1 MAFDFSRSF
10 HNIPSVVVS
19 VNEIDIAAFLILFLG
34 IVILTYPLFLLI
46 FQKATEK
53 KSNDLLIGGIL
64 LLLSVAF
71 LIALWAI
78 YFASTSP
85 HLLWPLAIFT
95 LIFRFVSPLIF
106 VRVLKGWR
114 SSEGKLTTPSTK
126 IIVEAFPGFGMV
138 LGTFIILSPYFDSNN
153 SENLELL
160 IATAFA
166 IFSFSQFYLYLFI
179 DYIRK
184 DSLAFAWVAGFLI
197 GVGLMVM
204 VPYYLDGFDSAFR
217 FTSAAGWFAGSFIMM
232 YGDKEPYSEYLR
244 KMGW

>member
-1 MAFDFSRSF
+1 
-10 HNIPSVVVS
+10 
-19 VNEIDIAAFLILFLG
+19 VNEIDVAAFFILFLG

-95 LIFRFVSPLIF
+95 LIFRFISPLIF
-106 VRVLKGWR
+106 ARVLNKWQL
-114 SSEGKLTTPSTK
+114 SKNIISKPSTK
-126 IIVEAFPGFGMV
+126 ILVESFPGFGMV

-153 SENLELL
+153 SETLELF

-166 IFSFSQFYLYLFI
+166 IFTFSQFYLFLFI

-184 DSLAFAWVAGFLI
+184 DSLAFAWLAGFLI

-232 YGDKEPYSEYLR
+232 YGDREPYSEYL
-244 KMGW
+244 KKLGW

>member
-1 MAFDFSRSF
+1 M
-10 HNIPSVVVS
+10 
-19 VNEIDIAAFLILFLG
+19 NEIDIAAFLILFLG
-34 IVILTYPLFLLI
+34 IVILTYPLFLLV
-46 FQKATEK
+46 FHKATEK

-95 LIFRFVSPLIF
+95 LIFRFISPLIF
-106 VRVLKGWR
+106 VRVLKKWQL
-114 SSEGKLTTPSTK
+114 SDNVVTKPSTK
-126 IIVEAFPGFGMV
+126 ILVEAFPGFGMV

-160 IATAFA
+160 IATVFA
-166 IFSFSQFYLYLFI
+166 IFTFSQFYLFLFI

-204 VPYYLDGFDSAFR
+204 VPYYLSGFDSAFR
-217 FTSAAGWFAGSFIMM
+217 ITSSAGWFLGSFIMM
-232 YGDKEPYSEYLR
+232 YGDKEPYSDFL
-244 KMGW
+244 KKLGW

>member
-1 MAFDFSRSF
+1 M
-10 HNIPSVVVS
+10 
-19 VNEIDIAAFLILFLG
+19 NEIDIAAFLILFLG
-34 IVILTYPLFLLI
+34 IVILTYPLFLLV

-95 LIFRFVSPLIF
+95 LIFRFISPLIF
-106 VRVLKGWR
+106 VRVLKKWQL
-114 SSEGKLTTPSTK
+114 SENVVTKPSTK
-126 IIVEAFPGFGMV
+126 ILVEAFPGFGMV

-160 IATAFA
+160 IATVFA
-166 IFSFSQFYLYLFI
+166 IFTFSQFYL
-179 DYIRK
+179 
-184 DSLAFAWVAGFLI
+184 FL
-197 GVGLMVM
+197 
-204 VPYYLDGFDSAFR
+204 
-217 FTSAAGWFAGSFIMM
+217 
-232 YGDKEPYSEYLR
+232 
-244 KMGW
+244 

>member
-1 MAFDFSRSF
+1 
-10 HNIPSVVVS
+10 
-19 VNEIDIAAFLILFLG
+19 VNEIDVAAFFILFLG

-85 HLLWPLAIFT
+85 QLLWPLAIFT
-95 LIFRFVSPLIF
+95 LIFRFISPLIF
-106 VRVLKGWR
+106 VRVLNKWQL
-114 SSEGKLTTPSTK
+114 SENIITKPSTK
-126 IIVEAFPGFGMV
+126 ILIESFPGFGMV
-138 LGTFIILSPYFDSNN
+138 LGTFIILSPYFDSNS
-153 SENLELL
+153 SETLELF

-166 IFSFSQFYLYLFI
+166 IFTFSQFYLFLFI

-184 DSLAFAWVAGFLI
+184 DSLAFAWLAGFLI

-232 YGDKEPYSEYLR
+232 YGDREPYSEYLN
-244 KMGW
+244 KLGW

>member
-1 MAFDFSRSF
+1 M
-10 HNIPSVVVS
+10 
-19 VNEIDIAAFLILFLG
+19 NEIDVAAFFILFLG

-64 LLLSVAF
+64 LLLSSAF

-95 LIFRFVSPLIF
+95 LIFRFISPLIF
-106 VRVLKGWR
+106 VRVLNKWQL
-114 SSEGKLTTPSTK
+114 SENIVTKPSTK
-126 IIVEAFPGFGMV
+126 ILVESFPGFGMV
-138 LGTFIILSPYFDSNN
+138 LGTFIILSPYFDSNS
-153 SENLELL
+153 SETLELF

-166 IFSFSQFYLYLFI
+166 IFTFSQFYLFLFI

-184 DSLAFAWVAGFLI
+184 DSLAFAWLAGFLI
-197 GVGLMVM
+197 GVGLMLM
-204 VPYYLDGFDSAFR
+204 VPYYLDGFESAFR
-217 FTSAAGWFAGSFIMM
+217 FTSAAGWFVGSFIMM
-232 YGDKEPYSEYLR
+232 YGDREPYSEYLN
-244 KMGW
+244 KLGW

>member
-1 MAFDFSRSF
+1 M
-10 HNIPSVVVS
+10 
-19 VNEIDIAAFLILFLG
+19 NEIDIAAFLILLLG
-34 IVILTYPLFLLI
+34 ILTLTYPLFLLI

-114 SSEGKLTTPSTK
+114 SSEGTLTTPSTK

-160 IATAFA
+160 IATVFA

-184 DSLAFAWVAGFLI
+184 DSLAFAWLAGFLI

-217 FTSAAGWFAGSFIMM
+217 FTSAAGWFAGSLITVS
-232 YGDKEPYSEYLR
+232 YTHLTLPTIAGV
-244 KMGW
+244 

>member
-1 MAFDFSRSF
+1 M
-10 HNIPSVVVS
+10 
-19 VNEIDIAAFLILFLG
+19 NEIDIAAFLILFLG

-114 SSEGKLTTPSTK
+114 SSEGTLTNPSTK

>member
-1 MAFDFSRSF
+1 M
-10 HNIPSVVVS
+10 
-19 VNEIDIAAFLILFLG
+19 NEIDIAAFLILFLG

-114 SSEGKLTTPSTK
+114 SSEGALTTPSTK

-244 KMGW
+244 KLGW

>member
-1 MAFDFSRSF
+1 M
-10 HNIPSVVVS
+10 
-19 VNEIDIAAFLILFLG
+19 NEIDIAAFLILFLG

-64 LLLSVAF
+64 LLLSIAF

-114 SSEGKLTTPSTK
+114 SSESTLTTPSTK

-197 GVGLMVM
+197 GIGLMVM

-232 YGDKEPYSEYLR
+232 YGDKEPYSAYLR

>member
-1 MAFDFSRSF
+1 M
-10 HNIPSVVVS
+10 
-19 VNEIDIAAFLILFLG
+19 NEIDIAAFFILFLG
-34 IVILTYPLFLLI
+34 IIILAYPLFLLI

-53 KSNDLLIGGIL
+53 KSNDMLIGGVL
-64 LLLSVAF
+64 LLLSIAF

-95 LIFRFVSPLIF
+95 LIFRFISPLIF
-106 VRVLKGWR
+106 VRVLNKW
-114 SSEGKLTTPSTK
+114 KLSDNVFTKPTTK
-126 IIVEAFPGFGMV
+126 VLVESFPGFGMV
-138 LGTFIILSPYFDSNN
+138 LGTFIILSPYFDSNS
-153 SENLELL
+153 SEALELF
-160 IATAFA
+160 IATGFA
-166 IFSFSQFYLYLFI
+166 IFTFSQFYLFLFI

-184 DSLAFAWVAGFLI
+184 DSLAFAWIAGFLI

-217 FTSAAGWFAGSFIMM
+217 FTSAVGWFIGSFIMM
-232 YGDKEPYSEYLR
+232 YGDEEPYSGYLK

>member
-1 MAFDFSRSF
+1 M
-10 HNIPSVVVS
+10 
-19 VNEIDIAAFLILFLG
+19 NEIDVAAFFILFLG

-64 LLLSVAF
+64 ALLSVAI

-95 LIFRFVSPLIF
+95 LIFRFISPLIF
-106 VRVLKGWR
+106 VRVLNKWR
-114 SSEGKLTTPSTK
+114 VSESILSRPATK
-126 IIVEAFPGFGMV
+126 ILVEAFPGFSMV
-138 LGTFIILSPYFDSNN
+138 LGTFILLSPYFDSNN
-153 SENLELL
+153 SEALELL

-166 IFSFSQFYLYLFI
+166 IFTFSQFYLFLFI

-197 GVGLMVM
+197 GIGLMVM
-204 VPYYLDGFDSAFR
+204 VPYYLDGFESAFR
-217 FTSAAGWFAGSFIMM
+217 FTSAAGWFTGSFIMM
-232 YGDKEPYSEYLR
+232 YGDKEPYSEYLQ

>member
-1 MAFDFSRSF
+1 M
-10 HNIPSVVVS
+10 
-19 VNEIDIAAFLILFLG
+19 NEIDIAAFLILFLG

-106 VRVLKGWR
+106 VRVLKGW
-114 SSEGKLTTPSTK
+114 SSSKGNLTTSSTK
-126 IIVEAFPGFGMV
+126 IIVEASQGLEWFLV
-138 LGTFIILSPYFDSNN
+138 HLSYFHHISIQITLKIWNC
-153 SENLELL
+153 L
-160 IATAFA
+160 
-166 IFSFSQFYLYLFI
+166 
-179 DYIRK
+179 
-184 DSLAFAWVAGFLI
+184 
-197 GVGLMVM
+197 
-204 VPYYLDGFDSAFR
+204 
-217 FTSAAGWFAGSFIMM
+217 
-232 YGDKEPYSEYLR
+232 
-244 KMGW
+244 

>member
-1 MAFDFSRSF
+1 M
-10 HNIPSVVVS
+10 
-19 VNEIDIAAFLILFLG
+19 NEIDIAAFLILFLG

-114 SSEGKLTTPSTK
+114 SSEGTLITPSTK

-166 IFSFSQFYLYLFI
+166 IFSFSQFYLYLFM
-179 DYIRK
+179 DFIRK

-217 FTSAAGWFAGSFIMM
+217 FTSAAGWFAGSLIMM
-232 YGDKEPYSEYLR
+232 YGDKEPYSDYLR
-244 KMGW
+244 KVGW

>member
-1 MAFDFSRSF
+1 M
-10 HNIPSVVVS
+10 
-19 VNEIDIAAFLILFLG
+19 NEIDVAAFFILFLG

-64 LLLSVAF
+64 LLLSSAF

-95 LIFRFVSPLIF
+95 LIFRFISPLIF
-106 VRVLKGWR
+106 VRVLNKWQL
-114 SSEGKLTTPSTK
+114 SENIVTKPSTK
-126 IIVEAFPGFGMV
+126 ILVESFPGFGMV
-138 LGTFIILSPYFDSNN
+138 LGTFIILSPYFDSNS
-153 SENLELL
+153 SETLELF

-166 IFSFSQFYLYLFI
+166 IFTFSQFYLFLFI

-184 DSLAFAWVAGFLI
+184 DSLAFAWLAGFLI
-197 GVGLMVM
+197 GVGLMLM

-217 FTSAAGWFAGSFIMM
+217 FTSAAGWFVGSFIMM
-232 YGDKEPYSEYLR
+232 YGDREPYSEYLN
-244 KMGW
+244 KLGW

>member
-1 MAFDFSRSF
+1 M
-10 HNIPSVVVS
+10 
-19 VNEIDIAAFLILFLG
+19 NEIDVAAFLILFLG
-34 IVILTYPLFLLI
+34 IIILTYPISLLI

-95 LIFRFVSPLIF
+95 LIFRFISPLIF
-106 VRVLKGWR
+106 VRMLNKWQL
-114 SSEGKLTTPSTK
+114 SDNLLSKPSTK
-126 IIVEAFPGFGMV
+126 IMVEAFPGFGMV
-138 LGTFIILSPYFDSNN
+138 LGTFIVLSPYFDSNN
-153 SENLELL
+153 SETLELA

-166 IFSFSQFYLYLFI
+166 IFTFSQFYLFLFI

-197 GVGLMVM
+197 GLGLMVM

-232 YGDKEPYSEYLR
+232 YGDKEPYSDYLK